1 MAIGPALSGIYI
13 QTNQSII
20 EGINGLFPS
29 EESFNMIFFTAGV
42 LSIASMVN
50 LSILRKKIH
59 TTK

>member
-29 EESFNMIFFTAGV
+29 EESFSMIFFTAVV
-42 LSIASMVN
+42 LSMASIVN

-59 TTK
+59 LTK